1 VNAGVLVL
9 KAAQQ
14 HPERVAVRFA
24 DAMQTYEGFASRCLR
39 LAAGLRASGLE
50 KGDRVLIGSRNR
62 PEVLETLWG
71 AFLGGFVAVPLNV
84 RLHPRE
90 MAYIAYDSGARA
102 FVHGEELNEGLAAVA
117 DDLPR
122 PLVRVSTA
130 PSAGEIGYDELLDST
145 PATGAVEVADDD
157 PAWLFYT
164 SGTTGRPKGVVWT
177 HETIM
182 QIVLSHLTDIVNLQP
197 EDTVLHAAPLSHGSG
212 VVALATFAKGTQNVI
227 LHSPSFDPGVVFDL
241 VERWRVTT
249 IAFLAPTQIT
259 MLCDTHAR
267 SAADLSALRS
277 VCYGGAPMYTKDIK
291 RAIDEFGPIFV
302 QLYGQGESPLT
313 ITYLRR
319 EDHERYWRADDPRLA
334 SAGVART
341 NVEVRV
347 VDIDGKDVPIG
358 TPGEVVV
365 RGGIVMAGYWRNPDA
380 TRQTMR
386 DGWVWTGDVGS
397 LDDTGHLFLLDRSKD
412 MIVSGG
418 VNIYPREVEDVL
430 LLHPAVHEVAVIGV
444 PDEHWGEHVHAVV
457 ARHRGNDV
465 DGATLIQHCVEHL
478 ASFKKPRSIEFV
490 DALPKNAYGKIMK
503 QELREQHWRGHDR
516 RIAGG

>member
-1 VNAGVLVL
+1 LV
-9 KAAQQ
+9 
-14 HPERVAVRFA
+14 
-24 DAMQTYEGFASRCLR
+24 Y
-39 LAAGLRASGLE
+39 
-50 KGDRVLIGSRNR
+50 
-62 PEVLETLWG
+62 
-71 AFLGGFVAVPLNV
+71 
-84 RLHPRE
+84 
-90 MAYIAYDSGARA
+90 
-102 FVHGEELNEGLAAVA
+102 GEELNAGLDAVA
-117 DDLPR
+117 GELPQS
-122 PLVRVSTA
+122 LLRVSTA
-130 PSAGEIGYDELLDST
+130 PAAEEVSYDELLAST
-145 PATGAVEVADDD
+145 PNTGPVDVADQD
-157 PAWLFYT
+157 PAWFFYT

-227 LHSPSFDPGVVFDL
+227 LHTASFDPVTVFDL
-241 VERWRVTT
+241 VERWRITT

-259 MLCDTHAR
+259 MLCDAR
-267 SAADLSALRS
+267 ATSDADLSSLRS

-291 RAIDEFGPIFV
+291 RAIEEFGPVFV

-319 EDHERYWRADDPRLA
+319 EDHERYWRAEDPRLA

-347 VDIDGKDVPIG
+347 VDPDGKDVPTG

-365 RGGIVMAGYWRNPDA
+365 RGRIVMAGYWGNPEA

-397 LDDTGHLFLLDRSKD
+397 LDESGHLFLLDRSKD

-444 PDEHWGEHVHAVV
+444 PDEHWGEHVHAIV
-457 ARHRGNDV
+457 ARHPGHDV
-465 DGATLIQHCVEHL
+465 DESTLLQHCVDHL
-478 ASFKKPRSIEFV
+478 ASFKKPRSIAFV
-490 DALPKNAYGKIMK
+490 DTLPKNAYGKIMK
-503 QELREQHWRGHDR
+503 RELREQHWRGHDR